1 MKKSKLI
8 GTVLTCILWSCSS
21 RLSFETFPKID
32 AHVHLN
38 TSDPAFV
45 KIAEKNNFKLM
56 TLVTGSADQQGI
68 DQELAWAS
76 SQHRTFPKTVTYATT
91 ICMENWNDADWQA
104 KTIARLA
111 QDFAGGAIAVKIWK
125 DIGMTFRDAD
135 GRFIMIDDPRFDPIF
150 DFIASKDKT
159 VVGHLGEPRNC
170 WLPLDSMTVRGD
182 SSYFAEHPQYHMFLH
197 PDYPSY
203 EQQIAARDHLLAK
216 HPNLRFVGA
225 HLGSLEW
232 NVDELAKHFDMYPNM
247 AVDMAARICHFQIQD
262 RERVRSF
269 IIKYQDRLLYGT
281 DLSVDDRSQ
290 NFDWNVNTW
299 KEDWRYFTTGDS
311 MTSPNVRTA
320 FQGLALPRS
329 VLKKIYYDNAMTW
342 LKGWQQ

>member
-1 MKKSKLI
+1 MKNNLLLGS
-8 GTVLTCILWSCSS
+8 VLTLTIWLCSS
-21 RLSFETFPKID
+21 RLSFESFPKID
-32 AHVHLN
+32 AHVHID
-38 TSDPAFV
+38 TSNPAFV
-45 KIAEKNNFKLM
+45 KIAQANNFRLM
-56 TLVTGSADQQGI
+56 TLVTGSGSQQRI
-68 DQELAWAS
+68 DRQLAWAS
-76 SQHRTFPKTVTYATT
+76 SQHRAFPKTVAYSTT

-104 KTIARLA
+104 KTIAKLE
-111 QDFAGGAIAVKIWK
+111 QDFVDGAVAVKIWK

-135 GRFIMIDDPRFDPIF
+135 SSFIMIDDARLDPIF
-150 DFIASKDKT
+150 DFIASKGKT

-182 SSYFAEHPQYHMFLH
+182 SSYYAEHPQYHMFLH

-203 EQQIAARDHLLAK
+203 EQQIAARDHFLAK

-232 NVDELAKHFDMYPNM
+232 NVDELAKRLDLYPNM

-262 RERVRSF
+262 REKVRNF

-281 DLSVDDRSQ
+281 DLEANDQSQ
-290 NFDWNVNTW
+290 NFDWNVDTW
-299 KEDWRYFTTGDS
+299 KNDWRYFTTSDS
-311 MTSPNVRTA
+311 MTSPNTRTS

-329 VLKKIYYDNAMTW
+329 VLKKIYYENAMTW
-342 LKGWQQ
+342 LKGWR